1 MHIPSIP
8 MAIRAGVVWAGHEAL
23 PGVVLGISLAGSVD
37 SGLDILP
44 SLPMSHRAVLFVGHA
59 LDGRWP

>member
-1 MHIPSIP
+1 

-44 SLPMSHRAVLFVGHA
+44 SLPLSHRAVLFVGHA